1 MCPSRFASQKRFV
14 FFLLAIDAKN
24 TPLES
29 LSASYLAK
37 VSAANTR
44 DVVSRTLCHA
54 LLRIY
59 MYTYIS
65 SSSSS
70 RFFLLKVF
78 FFVSSSFFLRSLVDF
93 LSLSFVFHFIF
104 FFSSFKLHTCKVIYI
119 YIKREEQKCKA
130 QQHSPPPPRRR
141 ERRRAR
147 SPPGALVVRI
157 RRRGIL
163 RTPASSPA

>member
-1 MCPSRFASQKRFV
+1 MSFVSLPKNAS
-14 FFLLAIDAKN
+14 FFFTRDVAKN

-44 DVVSRTLCHA
+44 DVSRTLCHA
-54 LLRIY
+54 LLCVY
-59 MYTYIS
+59 MYTHIS

-130 QQHSPPPPRRR
+130 QRHSPPPPRRR

-163 RTPASSPA
+163 RTPTSSPA

>member
-1 MCPSRFASQKRFV
+1 MSFVSLPKNASFFFYSRSMQKTLLSIVSPHRTWQKSAPRILEGGVAHSVPRALMC
-14 FFLLAIDAKN
+14 
-24 TPLES
+24 
-29 LSASYLAK
+29 
-37 VSAANTR
+37 
-44 DVVSRTLCHA
+44 
-54 LLRIY
+54 IY

-104 FFSSFKLHTCKVIYI
+104 FFSSLNFTLVKL

-130 QQHSPPPPRRR
+130 QRHSPPPPPRR

-147 SPPGALVVRI
+147 SPPGALVALT

-163 RTPASSPA
+163 RTPTSTPA

>member
-14 FFLLAIDAKN
+14 FFTRDRCKKHSSR
-24 TPLES
+24 ES
-29 LSASYLAK
+29 LRIVPGKSQRREY
-37 VSAANTR
+37 
-44 DVVSRTLCHA
+44 SRCVAHSVPRA
-54 LLRIY
+54 LMYIY
-59 MYTYIS
+59 MYTHIS

-104 FFSSFKLHTCKVIYI
+104 FYLFVLNFTLVKLYI

-130 QQHSPPPPRRR
+130 QRHSPPPPRRR

>member
-1 MCPSRFASQKRFV
+1 MSFAFRFPKTLR

-54 LLRIY
+54 LLYI
-59 MYTYIS
+59 YTYIS

-104 FFSSFKLHTCKVIYI
+104 FYLFVLNFTLVKLYI

-130 QQHSPPPPRRR
+130 QRHSPPPPRRR